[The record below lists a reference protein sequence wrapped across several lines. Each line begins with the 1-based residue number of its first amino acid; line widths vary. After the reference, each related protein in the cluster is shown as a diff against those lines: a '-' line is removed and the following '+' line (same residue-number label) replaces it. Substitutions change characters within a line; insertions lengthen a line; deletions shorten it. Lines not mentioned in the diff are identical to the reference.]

1 MRIVQELDI
10 IEVST
15 AVHSTRRIIIAQRED
30 GFYTYAEQYHYVSQ
44 SDGEIIAEGWHTL
57 PEEGIYADLHV
68 AEIEGRA
75 AFARRHGV
83 SY

>member
-30 GFYTYAEQYHYVSQ
+30 GFYTYAEQYHYLSQ
-44 SDGEIIAEGWHTL
+44 SDGEIIAEGLAHA
-57 PEEGIYADLHV
+57 P
-68 AEIEGRA
+68 
-75 AFARRHGV
+75 RRGHLRRLTRCRD
-83 SY
+83 